1 MYELSEKDTT
11 NMTLDVRFEEDGTIN
26 IRAMDRD
33 TGGDS
38 VVSFVELPN
47 AFAHNAVMQ
56 MLTSFAKRLA
66 NKEGIPVRFEDV

>member
-1 MYELSEKDTT
+1 MYELSEKDTA
-11 NMTLDVRFEEDGTIN
+11 NMTLDVRFEEDGTIK

-33 TGGDS
+33 TGGDN

-56 MLTSFAKRLA
+56 MLTIFATRLA

>member
-1 MYELSEKDTT
+1 MYELSEKDTA

-33 TGGDS
+33 TGGDN

-56 MLTSFAKRLA
+56 MLTIFAKRLA

>member
-1 MYELSEKDTT
+1 MYELSEKDTA

-33 TGGDS
+33 TGGDN

-47 AFAHNAVMQ
+47 AIDHNPVMQ
-56 MLTSFAKRLA
+56 MLTIFAKRLA